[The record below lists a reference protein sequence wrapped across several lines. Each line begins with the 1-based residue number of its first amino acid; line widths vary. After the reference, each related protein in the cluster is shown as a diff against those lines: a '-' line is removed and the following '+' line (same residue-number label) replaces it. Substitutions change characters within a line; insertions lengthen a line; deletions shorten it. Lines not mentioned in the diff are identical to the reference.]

1 MVQLAN
7 YYRYGALAASTH
19 RTYDAGVRS
28 YIQFTSTQLQLNEEQ
43 IWPPTEAAIEQWLAW
58 LAGIRARS
66 YQTICNYLIGLN
78 TRTLDKGYQLITAN
92 SYRINRTLE
101 GIKRRTGIKPRLI
114 RRPLTTTILREH
126 IAPILP
132 ATAYRSYEE
141 CLIWAALCTGTYGLM
156 RAGEISQTPAA
167 KSANL
172 KPLCLANLS
181 AWNQQGKSIQLN
193 SFNIQSSYYFI
204 IHLPQSKADRYR
216 KGVNV
221 TISNTIAV
229 QSLIAYVQRHPQ
241 INSNSLDSPLFI
253 NQDSSPLSV
262 VQLVIEMRKLLE
274 RAGINEAHEYYGHS
288 MRKGGAQSL
297 RELPNITNEQI
308 KVAGRWSSNAH
319 EAYHTTPLNE
329 HIILNQRL

>member
-1 MVQLAN
+1 MVQLAT
-7 YYRYGALAASTH
+7 YYRHGALAASTH

-28 YIQFTSTQLQLNEEQ
+28 YVQFTSTQLQLNEEQ
-43 IWPPTEAAIEQWLAW
+43 IWPPTEGTIEQWLAW

-101 GIKRRTGIKPRLI
+101 GIKRRTGIKPRLV
-114 RRPLTTTILREH
+114 RRPLTTAILRDR

-132 ATAYRSYEE
+132 TTAYRSYEE
-141 CLIWAALCTGTYGLM
+141 CLIWAALCTGTFGLM
-156 RAGEISQTPAA
+156 RAGELSQTPAA
-167 KSANL
+167 RSANL
-172 KPLCLANLS
+172 KPLSLANLS
-181 AWNQQGKSIQLN
+181 AWNQQGKPIQLN
-193 SFNIQSSYYFI
+193 SFNIQTPYYFI
-204 IHLPQSKADRYR
+204 IHLPQSKADRYG

-229 QSLIAYVQRHPQ
+229 QSLIAYIPRHPQ
-241 INSNSLDSPLFI
+241 LNSPNSALFI
-253 NQDSSPLSV
+253 NQDSSPLGV
-262 VQLVIEMRKLLE
+262 EQLVTAMRKFLI

-297 RELPNITNEQI
+297 RELANITNEQI